1 MWAFNGLCSI
11 FRREGDRRIQL
22 KTLDIFEGKI
32 DIKFVFGKER
42 KKRNGLM
49 YGLWTLKAKSRP
61 EAYRTSVATV
71 LIMCGGP

>member
-1 MWAFNGLCSI
+1 MWVFNGLCSI

-49 YGLWTLKAKSRP
+49 YGLWTLKA
-61 EAYRTSVATV
+61 
-71 LIMCGGP
+71 

>member
-32 DIKFVFGKER
+32 DIKFVLWKTKKE
-42 KKRNGLM
+42 KKWADV
-49 YGLWTLKAKSRP
+49 YGIWIMDP
-61 EAYRTSVATV
+61 ESQIQA
-71 LIMCGGP
+71 